1 MKIARSGWILPV
13 CVALLAGCANEP
25 ARRQGPVMTAALT
38 AKGLP
43 PDIIPT
49 SPKMGALIVE
59 TSRQAA
65 AALAKK
71 RG

>member
-1 MKIARSGWILPV
+1 MKLENEVFEALAQRVVIASV
-13 CVALLAGCANEP
+13 
-25 ARRQGPVMTAALT
+25 GPVMTAALT